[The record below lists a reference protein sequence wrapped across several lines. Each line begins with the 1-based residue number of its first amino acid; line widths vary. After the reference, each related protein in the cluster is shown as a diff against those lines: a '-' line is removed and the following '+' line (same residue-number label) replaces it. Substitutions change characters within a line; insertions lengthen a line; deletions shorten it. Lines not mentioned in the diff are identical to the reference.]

1 MSILLVEDNPV
12 TLKLMDINLLKHGYS
27 TFLAKDGR
35 EALSVLENHAE
46 EIELILTDIMMPE
59 MSGFEMCSEIKKN
72 EGWSQ
77 IPIIM
82 CSVLSDVKHVQQAVQ
97 FGCTGYLVKPIN
109 FEKLRN
115 KIETVLGKGVGK
127 EDGGDDKSEEVAL
140 SFSKLIKEKIDLLE
154 NAVLGDGAENSEGSF
169 NDLLEAATCFGV
181 KWVKN
186 LLNRIQEVED
196 DLRNNKDCSSDKYMG
211 LLKELKKVYSLL
223 PNHDPDMYYGEEFL
237 KDLRDAVEDQNAELV
252 ENFENVA
259 KGFDRNKV
267 VVSNVRTIKS
277 NALAVE
283 NIFAADGI
291 LLVSKGQLISEKIV
305 EKLHNY
311 MSRIGVIEPFKVIYL
326 KTDEKE
332 SGAAGPK
339 ATQVP
344 KKKSPGPPIDF
355 ELCLKSMS
363 GNRTQMNNRI
373 GSFLSELPD
382 NLSLFK
388 ELYAENDI
396 KAFKK
401 LAKTIKKESDAIHA
415 PNVHAIVSQLE
426 YIENDQWNKLTPLLL
441 DNLEKEAVHIVEFV
455 FGSDWFTKT

>member
-12 TLKLMDINLLKHGYS
+12 TLKLMDINLLKHGY
-27 TFLAKDGR
+27 TTLLAKDGK

-72 EGWSQ
+72 ETWSQ

-115 KIETVLGKGVGK
+115 KIETVLGKGADK
-127 EDGGDDKSEEVAL
+127 DESLGDMSEEVAL

-154 NAVLGDGAENSEGSF
+154 NAVLGEGAVNSEGSF

-186 LLNRIQEVED
+186 LLNRIQDVED

-223 PNHDPDMYYGEEFL
+223 PNHDPDLYYGEEFL
-237 KDLRDAVEDQNAELV
+237 KDLRDAVEDQNSELI
-252 ENFENVA
+252 ENFETVA
-259 KGFDRNKV
+259 QDFSKNKV
-267 VVSNVRTIKS
+267 VVSNVRNVKS

-311 MSRIGVIEPFKVIYL
+311 MSRIGVIEPFKVIYI
-326 KTDEKE
+326 KTDEKQGE
-332 SGAAGPK
+332 AAEPQAK
-339 ATQVP
+339 QIS

-355 ELCLKSMS
+355 ELCLKSVH
-363 GNRTQMNNRI
+363 GNQSQMNKRI
-373 GSFLSELPD
+373 SNFLSELPD

-388 ELYAENDI
+388 ELYEENDI

-401 LAKTIKKESDAIHA
+401 LANTIKKDSAAIHA
-415 PNVHAIVSQLE
+415 SSVQDIVSQLE